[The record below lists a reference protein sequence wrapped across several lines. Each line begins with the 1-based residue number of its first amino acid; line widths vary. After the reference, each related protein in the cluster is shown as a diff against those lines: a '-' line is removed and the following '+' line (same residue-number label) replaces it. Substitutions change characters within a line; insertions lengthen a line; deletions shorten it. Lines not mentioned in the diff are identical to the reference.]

1 MWASGEPQDLGL
13 SHPFMELSS
22 DCHYTSLVV
31 AIPKKERSCNDCSFE
46 KPYCQHRSGAED
58 LARSKNHEPRRGSR
72 RLPQEARH
80 EGEER
85 AAYLKALFELH
96 KGEIRSCKVWEETE
110 RGWVMNIR
118 AWSLPWLLDLFGDT
132 FSAEPI
138 YEMYIASEV
147 TRPASEASR
156 WRQCECGDKM

>member
-1 MWASGEPQDLGL
+1 MSN
-13 SHPFMELSS
+13 
-22 DCHYTSLVV
+22 T
-31 AIPKKERSCNDCSFE
+31 SCNDCSFE
-46 KPYCQHRSGAED
+46 KSYCQHRSCAED

-80 EGEER
+80 EGEEC

-96 KGEIRSCKVWEETE
+96 KGNSCKVWEETE

-118 AWSLPWLLDLFGDT
+118 AWSLPRLLDLFGDI

-147 TRPASEASR
+147 TKLLKRAMVSDQWPEKAGKLDR
-156 WRQCECGDKM
+156 RQKPRDGGNVNAVL